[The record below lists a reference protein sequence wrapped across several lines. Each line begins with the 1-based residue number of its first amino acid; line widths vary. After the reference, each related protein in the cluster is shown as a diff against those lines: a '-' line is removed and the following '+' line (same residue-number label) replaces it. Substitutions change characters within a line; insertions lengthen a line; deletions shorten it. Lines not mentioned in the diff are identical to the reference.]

1 VNRCAAESMKIRLIA
16 LSAICIPVCLNA
28 GDLAGAPLAI
38 YYGFDAPPSAA
49 VVTEMQVEMDRI
61 FADGGLRLAWRA
73 LGAPRRGEDF
83 PGIVVFQFRGICS
96 FDHFPVAIE
105 LQPQPVGQ
113 PLAKTDVT
121 NGQVLPFGAV
131 DCDRLRIFIA
141 PALKSLSPEEM
152 NAGLGRAIARVAAHE
167 IYHMLTESEG
177 HARHGIARASH
188 TRAELT
194 APTFV
199 FAPKETQWLR
209 SWEVSAT
216 SRPVV
221 EAVRLLADAPE
232 TDSPVP
238 EPVSVGGR

>member
-1 VNRCAAESMKIRLIA
+1 MKIRLIA

-28 GDLAGAPLAI
+28 GDFSGAPLAI
-38 YYGFDAPPSAA
+38 YYGFDAPPSGAL
-49 VVTEMQVEMDRI
+49 VTEMQVEMDRI
-61 FADGGLRLAWRA
+61 FAHGGVRLAWRA

-83 PGIVVFQFRGICS
+83 PGIVVFQFRGRCS

-105 LQPQPVGQ
+105 RQQPVGQ
-113 PLAKTDVT
+113 PLAQTDVT

-131 DCDRLRIFIA
+131 DCDRLRNFVA
-141 PALKSLSPEEM
+141 PALKSLGPEEM

-167 IYHMLTESEG
+167 IYHMLTESQA
-177 HARHGIARASH
+177 HARQGIARASH

-199 FAPKETQWLR
+199 FAPKENQWLR

-216 SRPVV
+216 SRPAV
-221 EAVRLLADAPE
+221 EAVQLRADTPE
-232 TDSPVP
+232 TESTVP
-238 EPVSVGGR
+238 ESVGVGGR